1 MAPRNAGTADDAF
14 DLTHFLWGD
23 LPPLREAGATSPY
36 GLTADL
42 PDSPRAVSAAEDLDD
57 TANPPSTT
65 ASFWNVALPAAD
77 VLLNESSPTWDAAT
91 SRRSPEPE
99 QSAVDPDD
107 DTGEPVDEPEIDID
121 TLAALA
127 GLSGDPEFDNA
138 SSPPEVDDYAEI
150 PIDERPLTYGQLT
163 DRLERRVLPH
173 LRAVA
178 AEKGYLTLGH
188 LARVVLDLH
197 GSDPHLNDLHAFV
210 ERLGVAVLPSRSH
223 QIGRFLPLAAV
234 RHASRRFA
242 DLLGGQID
250 EHVVIDRFG
259 YVGVPLSAGT
269 RAFLVQAWMGH
280 CLSRAEEQAHARTVS
295 LEAARVGECLDDW
308 SKEALAAR
316 EALILDNLWLVARM
330 ARKYVGRGIEIDDLL
345 QVGIEGLFRAEE
357 KFEVERGYRFVTY
370 ASSWVYQSI
379 MRHIAVHSRL
389 IRLPVHLFERGHEID
404 VAAAELRQTL
414 ERDPTHTEIA
424 AAICSNEAVVRAHLV
439 TSRPV
444 SIDASS
450 QVRRLAEALLDRDD
464 PVEIAEAAELTDV
477 LDRVFATI
485 THRERDILERRFGL
499 IDGKSYTLEQIG
511 RRYGVTRERIRQI
524 EDKALKRVRHPSR
537 KKLLREFVD
546 EPRTNLAVQI
556 PAVDAQRQLAWFS
569 AQDQRIIRL
578 LWGLDGPPARTLR
591 AAAIQL
597 GVSVARVQEV
607 SEWVVALHRAR
618 PVRTCG
624 LQSQG
629 PAAPRVRVQSSK
641 PGSIHPRW
649 QFSTADKNA
658 SEWASRLATEEVAAK
673 KRFMASDALRQ
684 ALDSNHCD
692 PK

>member
-1 MAPRNAGTADDAF
+1 M
-14 DLTHFLWGD
+14 THFLWGD
-23 LPPLREAGATSPY
+23 LPPLREAGATSPQ
-36 GLTADL
+36 GPMA
-42 PDSPRAVSAAEDLDD
+42 DSPDVPRAISAAEGLDE
-57 TANPPSTT
+57 TANTSSTT
-65 ASFWNVALPAAD
+65 PSFWNEASPAAD
-77 VLLNESSPTWDAAT
+77 LLLNESTPVWDAAT
-91 SRRSPEPE
+91 ARRLVEPVP
-99 QSAVDPDD
+99 SAVDPDD
-107 DTGEPVDEPEIDID
+107 DTDEPVDEPETDTDIDID

-127 GLSGDPEFDNA
+127 GLSGDPEFDEA
-138 SSPPEVDDYAEI
+138 SSPPMPGDDSDEI
-150 PIDERPLTYGQLT
+150 PVDERPLTYGQLT
-163 DRLERRVLPH
+163 ERLERRVLPR
-173 LRAVA
+173 LRAIA

-188 LARVVLDLH
+188 LARAVVDLH

-210 ERLGVAVLPSRSH
+210 ERLGVTILPSRSH
-223 QIGRFLPLAAV
+223 QVGRFLPLAAV
-234 RHASRRFA
+234 RHANRRFA

-250 EHVVIDRFG
+250 DHVVIDRFG

-280 CLSRAEEQAHARTVS
+280 CLSRAEERVYAQVVS
-295 LEAARVGECLDDW
+295 MEAARVGECLDCW
-308 SKEALAAR
+308 SEEALAAR

-330 ARKYVGRGIEIDDLL
+330 ARKYMNHGIEIDDLL

-389 IRLPVHLFERGHEID
+389 IRLPVHLFERGQEID

-414 ERDPTHTEIA
+414 ERDPTLTEIA
-424 AAICSNEAVVRAHLV
+424 AAIDSNESLVRAHLV

-444 SIDASS
+444 SLDASP
-450 QVRRLAEALLDRDD
+450 QVRILAESLPDRDD
-464 PVEIAEAAELTDV
+464 PEAIAEAAELTDV

-485 THRERDILERRFGL
+485 TNRERDILERRFGL

-546 EPRTNLAVQI
+546 EPRMSLGVQVS
-556 PAVDAQRQLAWFS
+556 AADARRQLAWFS

-578 LWGLDGPPARTLR
+578 LWGLDGPQARSLR

-607 SEWVVALHRAR
+607 SEWVVALHRTQ
-618 PVRTCG
+618 PVRRVALSPPETTT
-624 LQSQG
+624 
-629 PAAPRVRVQSSK
+629 PRVHLMPSK
-641 PGSIHPRW
+641 RGSIHPRW

-658 SEWASRLATEEVAAK
+658 SEWASRLATEGVATKTA
-673 KRFMASDALRQ
+673 FMASNGLRR
-684 ALDSNHCD
+684 AIDSNHCD
-692 PK
+692 PE